1 MQVTEPRKLAA
12 PLMRE
17 KSVWLITCALAVIS
31 SGHYLL
37 STDYAI
43 LHNILQ
49 RLYYVP
55 VTWAAYKYGRNGG
68 LAVSSISGLL
78 YLPHI
83 LLEWQGHPEYR
94 TSLLIELA
102 LFIIVGAAA
111 GVLFEQKAASQR
123 ALLSYEK
130 MAIFG
135 NLSRT
140 IIRSLKIPLRSIR
153 GMLLT
158 LEPASKSHQSVA
170 FCIQTIDEE
179 IATIERVREDLMALV
194 RREKLRL
201 KKRNLNEVMFQFVS
215 QVETSLDFRG
225 IRITKQAKNIRLDAH
240 VNQTALVNTL
250 HTLFDSMLDH
260 GRDVTEMTI
269 YTDESGA
276 NVWLGASVNGV
287 YLHPQNQSALGAQNT
302 QNHREYELISVI
314 NTMNSHFGDIRFRW
328 CEARLV
334 EFALIFPKKLKL
346 PRHLKDEPLDSGNSG
361 APRGQAPSKHNTD
374 MIKEEV

>member
-1 MQVTEPRKLAA
+1 
-12 PLMRE
+12 
-17 KSVWLITCALAVIS
+17 
-31 SGHYLL
+31 
-37 STDYAI
+37 
-43 LHNILQ
+43 
-49 RLYYVP
+49 
-55 VTWAAYKYGRNGG
+55 
-68 LAVSSISGLL
+68 L

-102 LFIIVGAAA
+102 MFIIVGTTA
-111 GVLFEQKAASQR
+111 GMLFEQKAASLR
-123 ALLSYEK
+123 VLLSYEK
-130 MAIFG
+130 MALFG

-158 LEPASKSHQSVA
+158 LEPASKNHQSVA
-170 FCIQTIDEE
+170 FCIQTIDKE

-194 RREKLRL
+194 RRKNLRL
-201 KKRNLNEVMFQFVS
+201 KKRNLNEIMFQFMS

-225 IRITKQAKNIRLDAH
+225 IHVTKQAKSIRLDAY
-240 VNQTALVNTL
+240 VNQAALVSTL
-250 HTLFDSMLDH
+250 HTLCGSMLDAVN
-260 GRDVTEMTI
+260 DVTEITV
-269 YTDESGA
+269 YTDESA
-276 NVWLGASVNGV
+276 SDVWLGASVDGI
-287 YLHPQNQSALGAQNT
+287 YLNPQNQSALGVQNT

-361 APRGQAPSKHNTD
+361 EPCEQAQRKHNTK